1 MLWQGHIEAQVA
13 KRRHSPSSNGS
24 ASGSDHDVATIRA
37 ITRRKKKTRLAK
49 KPHAPFHASEASMS
63 SMASSS
69 QIDNM
74 STTVQTSNRQSAS
87 DTLVTGGT
95 TSLLSGLIGNEV
107 VPAERLASAAN
118 TGLEP
123 AQIEMGELTQT
134 MSSSS
139 RPRRNRRLPARYQDV
154 LPEGTAAIINTEPQI
169 EEQVPLRRRVI
180 LCVREH
186 LKTKLNSFGLWR
198 EYPHKPSH
206 DPDGEVC
213 IEDMSNLP
221 SQPDCDEEGGASD
234 NLDSDTPLNPTQTLL
249 TGWQNNGNSTK
260 SNGEMEKLA
269 DIIQHPEFRVAELK
283 GYTAQT
289 ANAKITKADED
300 YNYNKLKDSFL
311 ETSVD
316 IEVPSG
322 DKNIPSKK
330 FSIPG
335 LLYRKPLSVIP
346 AANELASFLCERE
359 RKESNGHSNQPI

>member
-1 MLWQGHIEAQVA
+1 MCFRSLA
-13 KRRHSPSSNGS
+13 KQAFGNFASKLLNGS

-95 TSLLSGLIGNEV
+95 ASLLSGLIGNEV

-123 AQIEMGELTQT
+123 AQIEM
-134 MSSSS
+134 
-139 RPRRNRRLPARYQDV
+139 
-154 LPEGTAAIINTEPQI
+154 EPQI
-169 EEQVPLRRRVI
+169 EEQVPLRRWVI

-206 DPDGEVC
+206 DPDGE
-213 IEDMSNLP
+213 
-221 SQPDCDEEGGASD
+221 PDCDEEGGASD

-249 TGWQNNGNSTK
+249 TGWQNN
-260 SNGEMEKLA
+260 
-269 DIIQHPEFRVAELK
+269 
-283 GYTAQT
+283 

-335 LLYRKPLSVIP
+335 LLYRKPLSSPRKSIP
-346 AANELASFLCERE
+346 LHPVSPLPNLENIRRL
-359 RKESNGHSNQPI
+359 G